1 MASKPRSLQLSII
14 IVNYN
19 VRDFLH
25 HALISL
31 RKATKGIRSEI
42 VVVDNASDDGST
54 EMLRRRFPNV
64 TLIAS
69 KQNLGF
75 ARANNLALKRARGAF
90 LLLINP
96 DTVVQEDTLRAML
109 EFFKNTPEAG
119 LAGCKI
125 LNPDGTFQLACR
137 RSFPTPW
144 VAFTKIF
151 GLSKLFPRSSWFG
164 KYNLTYLSP
173 EETYEVDAVSGSF
186 MMLRKEVFEKVGG
199 LDEEFFMYGEDIDWC
214 YRIQQSGWKIYYAPL
229 TQIIHYKGESTRRSS
244 LDEIQTFYDAMH
256 RFVKKHF
263 GRSSFLRIVLRAGIM
278 LTLLGALVKSLLN
291 PVRLAVVD
299 FLLVDISL
307 VIAEYFR
314 RGEVFMYPAYAYP
327 IVYVV
332 PATIVVASLYIAGVY
347 TNRPMSISRSSVAVM
362 ASYVVIASLT
372 ALFTEYAFSRIIMGI
387 SGILSVFLIPGWR
400 TMLKLFGRVQTTE
413 RKGLLSKRTLIVGT
427 DAAAIE
433 LCKKLRTKV
442 GEGYH
447 VIGFVDRTRR
457 RVGEKIESVPVLGSI
472 ENVGKV
478 IREHRASDV
487 IFSTKELSYMSI
499 LSVLSRIRRQSVNFH
514 LVPNTLEVMIGK
526 ASVDALDDLPLVQ
539 LSYNLEKPLHRIT
552 KRLFD
557 LGISALLFTFV
568 YPILRLKSALTNEQP
583 SPPIRS
589 LPAVLRGNMS
599 FVGPPK
605 DLRALRNGH
614 TDPVNLGKPGIT
626 GLVQLQGERPMS
638 PEEVD
643 QYNLYYARNQS
654 VLLDMEIL
662 IKTMLQRRKN

>member
-151 GLSKLFPRSSWFG
+151 GLSRLFPRSSWFG

-199 LDEEFFMYGEDIDWC
+199 LDEEFFMYGEDLDWC

-244 LDEIQTFYDAMH
+244 LDEIQTFYDA
-256 RFVKKHF
+256 
-263 GRSSFLRIVLRAGIM
+263 
-278 LTLLGALVKSLLN
+278 
-291 PVRLAVVD
+291 
-299 FLLVDISL
+299 
-307 VIAEYFR
+307 
-314 RGEVFMYPAYAYP
+314 
-327 IVYVV
+327 
-332 PATIVVASLYIAGVY
+332 
-347 TNRPMSISRSSVAVM
+347 
-362 ASYVVIASLT
+362 
-372 ALFTEYAFSRIIMGI
+372 
-387 SGILSVFLIPGWR
+387 
-400 TMLKLFGRVQTTE
+400 
-413 RKGLLSKRTLIVGT
+413 
-427 DAAAIE
+427 
-433 LCKKLRTKV
+433 
-442 GEGYH
+442 
-447 VIGFVDRTRR
+447 
-457 RVGEKIESVPVLGSI
+457 
-472 ENVGKV
+472 
-478 IREHRASDV
+478 
-487 IFSTKELSYMSI
+487 
-499 LSVLSRIRRQSVNFH
+499 
-514 LVPNTLEVMIGK
+514 
-526 ASVDALDDLPLVQ
+526 
-539 LSYNLEKPLHRIT
+539 
-552 KRLFD
+552 
-557 LGISALLFTFV
+557 
-568 YPILRLKSALTNEQP
+568 
-583 SPPIRS
+583 
-589 LPAVLRGNMS
+589 
-599 FVGPPK
+599 
-605 DLRALRNGH
+605 
-614 TDPVNLGKPGIT
+614 
-626 GLVQLQGERPMS
+626 
-638 PEEVD
+638 
-643 QYNLYYARNQS
+643 
-654 VLLDMEIL
+654 
-662 IKTMLQRRKN
+662 

>member
-1 MASKPRSLQLSII
+1 MASKARFLQVSII

-31 RKATKGIRSEI
+31 QKATKGIRSEI
-42 VVVDNASDDGST
+42 IVVDNASDDGST
-54 EMLRRRFPNV
+54 EMLRKRFPNV

-75 ARANNLALKRARGAF
+75 AQANNVALKRARGAF

-109 EFFKNTPEAG
+109 EFFRTTPEAG

-151 GLSKLFPRSSWFG
+151 GLSKLFPRSNWFG

-186 MMLRKEVFEKVGG
+186 MMVRKEVFEKVGG
-199 LDEEFFMYGEDIDWC
+199 LDEEFFMYGEDLDWC
-214 YRIQQSGWKIYYAPL
+214 YRIQQAGWKIFYVPL

-244 LDEIQTFYDAMH
+244 LDEIQTFYDAMR

-263 GRSSFLRIVLRAGIM
+263 GRSPFLRIILRAGIM
-278 LTLLGALVKSLLN
+278 LTLLSSLVKSLLN
-291 PVRLAVVD
+291 PVRLALVD
-299 FLLVDISL
+299 FILVDVSL
-307 VIAEYFR
+307 VFAEYIW
-314 RGEVFMYPAYAYP
+314 RGEVFLYPTYAYP

-332 PATIVVASLYIAGVY
+332 PATIVAASLYIAGVY
-347 TNRPMSISRSSVAVM
+347 TNRPMSISRSSVAVI

-372 ALFTEYAFSRIIMGI
+372 ALFKEYAFSRMIMGI

-400 TMLKLFGRVQTTE
+400 TMLKLFGRVKTME
-413 RKGLLSKRTLIVGT
+413 RKGLLSKRALIVGT

-447 VIGFVDRTRR
+447 VLGFIDRTRR
-457 RVGEKIESVPVLGSI
+457 RVGEKIESVPILGSI

-487 IFSTKELSYMSI
+487 IFSTKEVSYMSI
-499 LSVLSRIRRQSVNFH
+499 LSVISRIRRQSVNFH
-514 LVPNTLEVMIGK
+514 IVPNTLEVMIGK
-526 ASVDALDDLPLVQ
+526 ASVDTLDDLPLVQ

-568 YPILRLKSALTNEQP
+568 YPIIRLKSALTNEQP

-605 DLRALRNGH
+605 DLMALRNGH

-638 PEEVD
+638 PDEVD

-654 VLLDMEIL
+654 ILLDMEIL

>member
-42 VVVDNASDDGST
+42 IVVDNASDDGST
-54 EMLRRRFPNV
+54 EMLRKRFPNV

-186 MMLRKEVFEKVGG
+186 MMLLKEVFEKVGG
-199 LDEEFFMYGEDIDWC
+199 LDEEFFMYGEDLDWC

-427 DAAAIE
+427 GAAAIE

-457 RVGEKIESVPVLGSI
+457 RVGEKIESVPILGSI

-526 ASVDALDDLPLVQ
+526 ASVDTLDDLPLVQ

-568 YPILRLKSALTNEQP
+568 YPIIRLKSALTNEQP
-583 SPPIRS
+583 SPPMRS

-605 DLRALRNGH
+605 DLMALRNGH